1 MHQNFQTGHRS
12 ATRGGGD
19 APAGLWALWPG
30 RSRSWSRRSAPG
42 SPHLQTTRSPFV
54 SSYTHTHSLTH
65 AHAHTRNK
73 PVCQPS
79 LRPLSIQ
86 VSPWSGGC
94 GCRVQG
100 GSLLIT
106 LIPSPRCVFRFL
118 QVNKK
123 RIFIFFFKKST
134 VFPLY
139 PFKGAFSL
147 LQVIPKR
154 GCASERNEFS
164 PPLAKTHDFSQR
176 TALTPLATIAL
187 VSLGMLEKLDIRSR

>member
-1 MHQNFQTGHRS
+1 MVVVIICIKTSKLATVLLPAAVETHRLGS
-12 ATRGGGD
+12 GLSDR
-19 APAGLWALWPG
+19 AGAAHG
-30 RSRSWSRRSAPG
+30 AAA
-42 SPHLQTTRSPFV
+42 PHLAPRTFKLPGLPSSPP
-54 SSYTHTHSLTH
+54 THTHTH
-65 AHAHTRNK
+65 TRARTHTRNK

-86 VSPWSGGC
+86 VSPWSA
-94 GCRVQG
+94 
-100 GSLLIT
+100 
-106 LIPSPRCVFRFL
+106 PRCVFRLL

-123 RIFIFFFKKST
+123 RIFIFLKKKKKKST

-187 VSLGMLEKLDIRSR
+187 VSLGMLDKLDIRSR